1 MATNFMPFLN
11 ENVEL
16 TPSGTSSNT
25 SKQVLLFGQRIT
37 EGVLTPALNG
47 NTQPNYY
54 IPWVLPSFKT
64 GNEALAYLNTYG
76 IRSQIGYNFTLVLPQ
91 PTAINSVLGNT
102 VLTWSTV
109 PYGFTQLTDFNLSG
123 TLTQGIL
130 SGPATIAT
138 IISGVAS
145 LTIQGIVAFSTSGG
159 NMTLTGVNNVQ
170 YPDPN
175 ETDPI
180 ALMVWDFYQ
189 TALSAAS
196 SANGVPNAILSITSD
211 RETSITA
218 VATPIVLGA
227 PDAID
232 IETEETT
239 VTYPENTVGLGYLP
253 TTAYGTTTVS
263 QSVALPTTSTNAV
276 YYADGVYLRGSNAT
290 GGIQYS
296 LNGGTWI
303 NTNITT
309 GNYFG
314 FYNNGSVFVA
324 CSGVGLY
331 YSADGITWTV
341 TNKSTGA
348 FKNVYFANGV
358 WLAISTVGLWYTADV
373 TASAGWTAC
382 TGATTGVFNQIAFG
396 NAVWLATSTA
406 GVFTSAD
413 GITFA
418 AISGTATNSYNGLAF
433 INSLFQVGSTS
444 ADGIF
449 YTTDGATLTASNI
462 TSGGYSAFASLN
474 GTLIAVGTSGI
485 YSSGNGLTWTV
496 TNVNS
501 GTFTSV
507 IESDGTL
514 VATSSVGVY
523 YSTNGTAWTITSITT
538 GSYLS
543 VFASPTLFIVGGVPG
558 IKISTDGI
566 TFQTNNVASGT
577 YGGYSIQNGNVVI
590 SITDVIGTFIVSDSI
605 SVVLDNTINAYSFL
619 DGVDIHNSVLQFP
632 INNATNI
639 STTHADYYNG
649 NTLINEPAEANNGHY
664 FTYAI
669 AGNITSLPNQ
679 VNNLPIANDQTKI
692 LVTYPYVQKFGN
704 IPYDNTNGNVASGR
718 VASCVA
724 YMLAN
729 GDAPYP
735 PLMLSRINHLPVS
748 SVASTTSY
756 SIAQGSTGNA
766 AVTRGW
772 LPLAPNSNNVVQFL
786 QSNTTL
792 TTLPGTNVP
801 DIEFRYTHIWDCV
814 RDLKRN
820 IAQYF
825 QVIRVLPDNAGSALI
840 SPSFLTTFKNG
851 IVSILYAAQT
861 AGVVQNVA
869 LYADLVTVTQDP
881 DNPNQVDAYVPSQ
894 IIPQLNGANILINVF
909 SSLYQFNAA

>member
-37 EGVLTPALNG
+37 EGVLTPASNG

-76 IRSQIGYNFTLVLPQ
+76 IKSQIGYNFTLILPQ

-130 SGPATIAT
+130 SGSATIAT
-138 IISGVAS
+138 INNGVAS
-145 LTIQGIVAFSTSGG
+145 LTIQNIVAFSTSGG

-227 PDAID
+227 PDEIN

-239 VTYPENTVGLGYLP
+239 VIYPENTVGLGYLP
-253 TTAYGTTTVS
+253 TTAYGNTIVS
-263 QSVALPTTSTNAV
+263 QNA
-276 YYADGVYLRGSNAT
+276 A
-290 GGIQYS
+290 
-296 LNGGTWI
+296 
-303 NTNITT
+303 
-309 GNYFG
+309 
-314 FYNNGSVFVA
+314 
-324 CSGVGLY
+324 
-331 YSADGITWTV
+331 
-341 TNKSTGA
+341 
-348 FKNVYFANGV
+348 
-358 WLAISTVGLWYTADV
+358 
-373 TASAGWTAC
+373 
-382 TGATTGVFNQIAFG
+382 
-396 NAVWLATSTA
+396 
-406 GVFTSAD
+406 
-413 GITFA
+413 
-418 AISGTATNSYNGLAF
+418 
-433 INSLFQVGSTS
+433 
-444 ADGIF
+444 
-449 YTTDGATLTASNI
+449 
-462 TSGGYSAFASLN
+462 
-474 GTLIAVGTSGI
+474 SGI
-485 YSSGNGLTWTV
+485 
-496 TNVNS
+496 
-501 GTFTSV
+501 
-507 IESDGTL
+507 
-514 VATSSVGVY
+514 
-523 YSTNGTAWTITSITT
+523 
-538 GSYLS
+538 
-543 VFASPTLFIVGGVPG
+543 
-558 IKISTDGI
+558 
-566 TFQTNNVASGT
+566 

-590 SITDVIGTFIVSDSI
+590 SITDVTGTFIVSDPISI
-605 SVVLDNTINAYSFL
+605 VLDNTINAYTFL
-619 DGVDIHNSVLQFP
+619 DGVDIHSSVLQFP

-704 IPYDNTNGNVASGR
+704 IPYDNTNSNVASGR
-718 VASCVA
+718 IASCVA

-756 SIAQGSTGNA
+756 SIAQNSTGNA

-825 QVIRVLPDNAGSALI
+825 QIIRILPDNAGSALI

-851 IVSILYAAQT
+851 IVSILYTAQT

>member
-37 EGVLTPALNG
+37 EGVLTPASNG

-76 IRSQIGYNFTLVLPQ
+76 IKSQIGYNFTLILPQ

-130 SGPATIAT
+130 SGSATIAT
-138 IISGVAS
+138 INNGVAS
-145 LTIQGIVAFSTSGG
+145 LTIQNIVAFSTSGG

-227 PDAID
+227 PDEID

-239 VTYPENTVGLGYLP
+239 VIYPENTVGLGYLP
-253 TTAYGTTTVS
+253 TTAYGNTIVS
-263 QSVALPTTSTNAV
+263 QNA
-276 YYADGVYLRGSNAT
+276 A
-290 GGIQYS
+290 
-296 LNGGTWI
+296 
-303 NTNITT
+303 
-309 GNYFG
+309 
-314 FYNNGSVFVA
+314 
-324 CSGVGLY
+324 
-331 YSADGITWTV
+331 
-341 TNKSTGA
+341 
-348 FKNVYFANGV
+348 
-358 WLAISTVGLWYTADV
+358 
-373 TASAGWTAC
+373 
-382 TGATTGVFNQIAFG
+382 
-396 NAVWLATSTA
+396 
-406 GVFTSAD
+406 
-413 GITFA
+413 
-418 AISGTATNSYNGLAF
+418 
-433 INSLFQVGSTS
+433 
-444 ADGIF
+444 
-449 YTTDGATLTASNI
+449 
-462 TSGGYSAFASLN
+462 
-474 GTLIAVGTSGI
+474 SGI
-485 YSSGNGLTWTV
+485 
-496 TNVNS
+496 
-501 GTFTSV
+501 
-507 IESDGTL
+507 
-514 VATSSVGVY
+514 
-523 YSTNGTAWTITSITT
+523 
-538 GSYLS
+538 
-543 VFASPTLFIVGGVPG
+543 
-558 IKISTDGI
+558 
-566 TFQTNNVASGT
+566 

-590 SITDVIGTFIVSDSI
+590 SITDVTGTFIVSDPISI
-605 SVVLDNTINAYSFL
+605 VLDNTINAYTFL
-619 DGVDIHNSVLQFP
+619 DGVDIHSSVLQFP

-704 IPYDNTNGNVASGR
+704 IPYDNTNSNVASGR
-718 VASCVA
+718 IASCVA

-756 SIAQGSTGNA
+756 SIAQNSTGNA

-825 QVIRVLPDNAGSALI
+825 QIIRILPDNAGSALI

-851 IVSILYAAQT
+851 IVSILYTAQT

>member
-37 EGVLTPALNG
+37 EGVLTPASNG

-64 GNEALAYLNTYG
+64 CNEALAYLNTYG
-76 IRSQIGYNFTLVLPQ
+76 IKSQIGYNFTLILPQ

-130 SGPATIAT
+130 SGSATIAT
-138 IISGVAS
+138 INNGVAS
-145 LTIQGIVAFSTSGG
+145 LTIQNIVAFSTSGG

-227 PDAID
+227 PDEIN

-239 VTYPENTVGLGYLP
+239 VIYPENTVGLGYLP
-253 TTAYGTTTVS
+253 TTAYGNTIVS
-263 QSVALPTTSTNAV
+263 QNA
-276 YYADGVYLRGSNAT
+276 A
-290 GGIQYS
+290 
-296 LNGGTWI
+296 
-303 NTNITT
+303 
-309 GNYFG
+309 
-314 FYNNGSVFVA
+314 
-324 CSGVGLY
+324 
-331 YSADGITWTV
+331 
-341 TNKSTGA
+341 
-348 FKNVYFANGV
+348 
-358 WLAISTVGLWYTADV
+358 
-373 TASAGWTAC
+373 
-382 TGATTGVFNQIAFG
+382 
-396 NAVWLATSTA
+396 
-406 GVFTSAD
+406 
-413 GITFA
+413 
-418 AISGTATNSYNGLAF
+418 
-433 INSLFQVGSTS
+433 
-444 ADGIF
+444 
-449 YTTDGATLTASNI
+449 
-462 TSGGYSAFASLN
+462 
-474 GTLIAVGTSGI
+474 SGI
-485 YSSGNGLTWTV
+485 
-496 TNVNS
+496 
-501 GTFTSV
+501 
-507 IESDGTL
+507 
-514 VATSSVGVY
+514 
-523 YSTNGTAWTITSITT
+523 
-538 GSYLS
+538 
-543 VFASPTLFIVGGVPG
+543 
-558 IKISTDGI
+558 
-566 TFQTNNVASGT
+566 

-590 SITDVIGTFIVSDSI
+590 SITDVTGTFIVSDPISI
-605 SVVLDNTINAYSFL
+605 VLDNTINAYTFL
-619 DGVDIHNSVLQFP
+619 DGVDIHSSVLQFP

-704 IPYDNTNGNVASGR
+704 IPYDNTNSNVASGR
-718 VASCVA
+718 IASCVA

-756 SIAQGSTGNA
+756 SIAQNSTGNA

-825 QVIRVLPDNAGSALI
+825 QIIRILPDNAGSALI

-851 IVSILYAAQT
+851 IVSILYTAQT

>member
-37 EGVLTPALNG
+37 EGVLTPASNG

-76 IRSQIGYNFTLVLPQ
+76 IKSQIGYNFTLILPQ

-130 SGPATIAT
+130 SGSATIAT
-138 IISGVAS
+138 INNGVAS
-145 LTIQGIVAFSTSGG
+145 LTIQNIVAFSTSGG

-227 PDAID
+227 PDEID

-239 VTYPENTVGLGYLP
+239 VIYPENTVGLGYLP
-253 TTAYGTTTVS
+253 TTAYGNTIVS
-263 QSVALPTTSTNAV
+263 QN
-276 YYADGVYLRGSNAT
+276 
-290 GGIQYS
+290 
-296 LNGGTWI
+296 
-303 NTNITT
+303 
-309 GNYFG
+309 
-314 FYNNGSVFVA
+314 
-324 CSGVGLY
+324 
-331 YSADGITWTV
+331 
-341 TNKSTGA
+341 
-348 FKNVYFANGV
+348 
-358 WLAISTVGLWYTADV
+358 
-373 TASAGWTAC
+373 TAS
-382 TGATTGVFNQIAFG
+382 
-396 NAVWLATSTA
+396 
-406 GVFTSAD
+406 
-413 GITFA
+413 GI
-418 AISGTATNSYNGLAF
+418 
-433 INSLFQVGSTS
+433 
-444 ADGIF
+444 
-449 YTTDGATLTASNI
+449 
-462 TSGGYSAFASLN
+462 
-474 GTLIAVGTSGI
+474 
-485 YSSGNGLTWTV
+485 
-496 TNVNS
+496 
-501 GTFTSV
+501 
-507 IESDGTL
+507 
-514 VATSSVGVY
+514 
-523 YSTNGTAWTITSITT
+523 
-538 GSYLS
+538 
-543 VFASPTLFIVGGVPG
+543 
-558 IKISTDGI
+558 
-566 TFQTNNVASGT
+566 

-590 SITDVIGTFIVSDSI
+590 SITDVTGTFIVSDPISI
-605 SVVLDNTINAYSFL
+605 VLDNTINAYTFL
-619 DGVDIHNSVLQFP
+619 DGVDIHSSVLQFP

-704 IPYDNTNGNVASGR
+704 IPYDNTNSNVASGR
-718 VASCVA
+718 IASCVA

-756 SIAQGSTGNA
+756 SIAQNSTGNA

-825 QVIRVLPDNAGSALI
+825 QIIRILPDNAGSALI

-851 IVSILYAAQT
+851 IVSILYTAQT